1 MCEEKSGMDLS
12 ELEAFIATTDRQESS
27 LITILHM
34 VQDTYGYIPQEAQY
48 LIARELRIPTSRV
61 YGVVSFY
68 SYFTQIPKGK
78 YQISVCLGTA
88 CYVKGAQAVLEAFE
102 EELKIKHGQ
111 TTEDLMFS
119 IAQTRCLGDCAAAPV
134 IMINDEI
141 IPKVTADE
149 VPAIIAKY
157 REEAGN
163 A

>member
-1 MCEEKSGMDLS
+1 MCEVKNSMDLS

-34 VQDTYGYIPQEAQY
+34 VQDTYGYIPKEAQY
-48 LIARELRIPTSRV
+48 LIARELGIPTSRV

-102 EELKIKHGQ
+102 KELNIKHGQ
-111 TTEDLMFS
+111 TTDDLMFS
-119 IAQTRCLGDCAAAPV
+119 IAQTRCLGDCASAPV
-134 IMINDEI
+134 IMINDEVI
-141 IPKVTADE
+141 RKVTADE

-157 REEAGN
+157 REGDHA
-163 A
+163 